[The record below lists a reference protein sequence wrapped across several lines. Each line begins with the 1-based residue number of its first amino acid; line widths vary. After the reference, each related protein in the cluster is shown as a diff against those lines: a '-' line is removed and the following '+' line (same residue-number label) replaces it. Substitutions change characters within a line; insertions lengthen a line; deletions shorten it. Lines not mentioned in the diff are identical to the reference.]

1 MNALI
6 IFLVCLFSFILGR
19 NFNKI
24 KKKLSHSNKNTK
36 KNDDNNKSNDDKDEK
51 KYIFDDS
58 DDLKMVFL
66 VRQDLKMGAGKIA
79 AQVAHAAIGLYDD
92 ILDST
97 NDYQKN
103 ALDYWFNLGQKK
115 VVLKADN
122 LEIMI
127 ETVKKCK
134 ELKLQNCMIT
144 DAGHTQIPAGS
155 ITVLGIGPDTSEKIN
170 KVTGSFKLMN

>member
-1 MNALI
+1 MNTLI
-6 IFLVCLFSFILGR
+6 IIIICLFSFILGR

-24 KKKLSHSNKNTK
+24 KKKFLRSNENNK
-36 KNDDNNKSNDDKDEK
+36 KNDEPKQSNDRE
-51 KYIFDDS
+51 YIFDDS
-58 DDLKMVFL
+58 DDLKMVFI

-92 ILDST
+92 IFES
-97 NDYQKN
+97 NNYYQKN

-122 LEIMI
+122 LEIML
-127 ETVKKCK
+127 EVVKKCK
-134 ELKLQNCMIT
+134 ESKLQYCMIT

-170 KVTGSFKLMN
+170 KITRSFKLMN

>member
-1 MNALI
+1 MNTFI
-6 IFLVCLFSFILGR
+6 IFAICLISFIFGR
-19 NFNKI
+19 IFNKI
-24 KKKLSHSNKNTK
+24 KKFIFYGKKNNQTK
-36 KNDDNNKSNDDKDEK
+36 KEDKNNIVNNKE
-51 KYIFDDS
+51 YIFDDS

-92 ILDST
+92 IFEGD

-122 LEIMI
+122 LNIML
-127 ETVKKCK
+127 EVVKKCK
-134 ELKLQNCMIT
+134 ELKLQYCMIS

-170 KVTGSFKLMN
+170 QITGSFKLMN

>member
-1 MNALI
+1 MNSFILFLI
-6 IFLVCLFSFILGR
+6 CLFSFLLGR
-19 NFNKI
+19 ISYKI
-24 KKKLSHSNKNTK
+24 KKKSISNKDRNK
-36 KNDDNNKSNDDKDEK
+36 KKDDDNKSKNQE
-51 KYIFDDS
+51 YNFDDS

-92 ILDST
+92 IIEGD
-97 NDYQKN
+97 NIYQKN

-122 LEIMI
+122 LNIML
-127 ETVKKCK
+127 EVVKKCK
-134 ELKLQNCMIT
+134 ELKIQYCMIT

-155 ITVLGIGPDTSEKIN
+155 VTVLGIGPDVSEKIN
-170 KVTGSFKLMN
+170 KVTGTFKLMN

>member
-1 MNALI
+1 MNAFIL
-6 IFLVCLFSFILGR
+6 FVFCLFSFMLGR

-24 KKKLSHSNKNTK
+24 KKKFLSTKADKKEKKNNTNKNNT
-36 KNDDNNKSNDDKDEK
+36 NNEEYK
-51 KYIFDDS
+51 FDDS

-92 ILDST
+92 IFEGE
-97 NDYQKN
+97 NIYQKN

-122 LEIMI
+122 LNIML
-127 ETVKKCK
+127 EVVKKCK
-134 ELKLQNCMIT
+134 ELKLQYCMIT

-155 ITVLGIGPDTSEKIN
+155 VTVLGIGPDISEKIN
-170 KVTGSFKLMN
+170 KVTGTFKLMN

>member
-1 MNALI
+1 MFKIEFYDHIL
-6 IFLVCLFSFILGR
+6 CLLSFIIGR
-19 NFNKI
+19 HFNKI
-24 KKKLSHSNKNTK
+24 KKKFFKGNNK
-36 KNDDNNKSNDDKDEK
+36 KNENNNKE
-51 KYIFDDS
+51 YVFDDS

-92 ILDST
+92 IFEEG
-97 NDYQKN
+97 NDYQKS

-122 LEIMI
+122 LNIIVEV
-127 ETVKKCK
+127 VKKCK
-134 ELKLQNCMIT
+134 ESKLQYCMIS

-155 ITVLGIGPDTSEKIN
+155 VTVLGIGPDTSEKIN
-170 KVTGSFKLMN
+170 KITGTFKLMN

>member
-1 MNALI
+1 MSGFLI
-6 IFLVCLFSFILGR
+6 FIICIISFILGKKYH
-19 NFNKI
+19 KI
-24 KKKLSHSNKNTK
+24 KKNFSRNKRLK
-36 KNDDNNKSNDDKDEK
+36 KREDNINENNVDKSNYSFNE
-51 KYIFDDS
+51 S

-79 AQVAHAAIGLYDD
+79 AQVAHAAIGLYDNIFEGD
-92 ILDST
+92 

-122 LEIMI
+122 LNIML
-127 ETVKKCK
+127 EVVKKCK
-134 ELKLQNCMIT
+134 ELKLQYCMIS

-170 KVTGSFKLMN
+170 QITGSFKLMN

>member
-1 MNALI
+1 MNRLLLFFI
-6 IFLVCLFSFILGR
+6 CLFSFIVGR
-19 NFNKI
+19 NYNKI
-24 KKKLSHSNKNTK
+24 KKLFSSNKSSNKKEVENNLSKVNNT
-36 KNDDNNKSNDDKDEK
+36 E
-51 KYIFDDS
+51 YIFDDS

-92 ILDST
+92 IFESD
-97 NDYQKN
+97 DYYKKN

-115 VVLKADN
+115 IVLKADN
-122 LEIMI
+122 LNIMLEAI
-127 ETVKKCK
+127 KKCK
-134 ELKLQNCMIT
+134 ELKLQYCLIT

-155 ITVLGIGPDTSEKIN
+155 ATVLGIGPDISEKIN

>member
-36 KNDDNNKSNDDKDEK
+36 KNDDNNKSNDNKDEK
-51 KYIFDDS
+51 EYIFDDS

-92 ILDST
+92 IFEGT

-134 ELKLQNCMIT
+134 ELKLQYCMIT